1 MALERAIQEQ
11 HAFEYGDEKSKQRLL
26 PRQVTLL
33 IKGVDVALARMEKIL
48 K

>member
-1 MALERAIQEQ
+1 MALEKAIQEQ
-11 HAFEYGDEKSKQRLL
+11 HAFEYGDEKRKEQLL

-33 IKGVDVALARMEKIL
+33 IRGVDVALERMEKIL